1 MPSNF
6 LHAAAFFLVA
16 ALAVTGLPEASNAQ
30 ASKTASVA
38 ATLEGSWSGG
48 GTVSFTSGATEQARC
63 RARYSPAGRNS
74 YTLNATCA
82 TPSGRAAQTATVRRV
97 GDNKYS
103 GSFYNSEYSISGV
116 IHIVVRGASQTV
128 RLVSDSGSAF
138 FNLSR

>member
-1 MPSNF
+1 MPSN
-6 LHAAAFFLVA
+6 LSHAAALVLVA

-97 GDNKYS
+97 GEHKYS
-103 GSFYNSEYSISGV
+103 GVLQQRVFDLGV
-116 IHIVVRGASQTV
+116 IHIVVRGASQSV

-138 FNLSR
+138 FNLNR